1 MMQEEFSTFERMLAE
16 AASRVGALYFQLP
29 VAQLADAIYRERVY
43 CYELYHQLRIGWGA
57 FGFSLGGEVDKSGH
71 PLFRC
76 GPYAQAKPDLL
87 VHEPGN
93 MGRNLACV
101 EVKPCIRPVAEFAED
116 LKKLTWFCHHAE
128 YYRGIFLVY
137 GADEHET
144 PDLNLLRANL
154 REAAQ
159 GPDIDRERIC
169 LIHHRRVGEQA
180 ARIQL

>member
-1 MMQEEFSTFERMLAE
+1 MQEEFEIFERMLSE
-16 AASRVGALYFQLP
+16 AASRVDALYFQLP

-43 CYELYHQLRIGWGA
+43 CYELYHQLRIRWNGFA
-57 FGFSLGGEVDKSGH
+57 FSLGGEVDKSGH
-71 PLFRC
+71 PLFRG

-128 YYRGIFLVY
+128 YYWGIFLVY
-137 GADEHET
+137 GADDDET
-144 PDLNLLRANL
+144 PELGLLRARL
-154 REAAQ
+154 REAA
-159 GPDIDRERIC
+159 GDRAIDLERIC
-169 LIHHRRVGEQA
+169 LMHHRRVGEQA